1 MDGWGHG
8 GGRGKKTF
16 MDDPQCWFCHLQF
29 LTLEINSLL
38 AVGRLLFCSGTF
50 HVTLT
55 ESWQSNRNLLLKVRK
70 FQNEN
75 WSRRI
80 AQYMNE
86 KFCRKYSGQNFS
98 NGFVLS
104 FGNVYFHSETS
115 WPLNANIVAGKL
127 VTVAMSKSGQL
138 TVASH
143 ILVPDLIN
151 SGFKHKVNRNH

>member
-1 MDGWGHG
+1 
-8 GGRGKKTF
+8 

-50 HVTLT
+50 QVTLT
-55 ESWQSNRNLLLKVRK
+55 EPWQSNRNLLLKVRK

-98 NGFVLS
+98 VFFVHIL
-104 FGNVYFHSETS
+104 GNVTTSYLHSEIS
-115 WPLNANIVAGKL
+115 WPLVEQQLSELHSK
-127 VTVAMSKSGQL
+127 VTWKVFRSLLLPCKNYIRHLCTFYWLHTAQ
-138 TVASH
+138 
-143 ILVPDLIN
+143 N
-151 SGFKHKVNRNH
+151 SVVQCSM